1 MGVVWWRRP
10 RSVSV
15 GGAFSLR
22 GRAESEQHISKK
34 IYEWALI
41 AIVAVMF
48 TMTGLWAIELLTPQ

>member
-1 MGVVWWRRP
+1 M
-10 RSVSV
+10 
-15 GGAFSLR
+15 R